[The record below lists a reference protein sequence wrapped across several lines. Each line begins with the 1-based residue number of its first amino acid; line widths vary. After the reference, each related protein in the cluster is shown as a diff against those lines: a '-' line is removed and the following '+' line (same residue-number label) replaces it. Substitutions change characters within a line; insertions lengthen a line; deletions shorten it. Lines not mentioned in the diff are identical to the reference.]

1 MKPALRVEP
10 AADEDMPRCMEI
22 FNQSFGFVPIHEL
35 SHGADTPANRL
46 VTAALHLRG
55 QREHQ
60 ARFPRAP
67 PVCVK
72 CVATVVPQQQQQ
84 QQQLLQHLDDDPAVT
99 ATTVNGSIQG
109 DVQDK
114 IVGYA
119 EWFIYD
125 RARTAADDSSEPF
138 MSRFSWMQET
148 DPEGRARCLA
158 FVRPGNEARR
168 RRMGGRPHG
177 QLKFMCVDGAHR
189 RQGVGSAVVR
199 WGMDRCAEL
208 GVPAYLEASVEGM
221 ELYRRMGFE
230 DMGPATDDR
239 GEPYAYPAMIW
250 WPPGVRRDDDG
261 AAGVEDVVMA
271 Q

>member
-1 MKPALRVEP
+1 MKPSQRVEP

-22 FNQSFGFVPIHEL
+22 FNQAFRFVPIHEI
-35 SHGADTPANRL
+35 SHGTDTPANRL
-46 VTAALHLRG
+46 ITAALHLRG
-55 QREHQ
+55 QREHRT
-60 ARFPRAP
+60 RFPLAP

-72 CVATVVPQQQQQ
+72 CVQP
-84 QQQLLQHLDDDPAVT
+84 DPSTGA
-99 ATTVNGSIQG
+99 
-109 DVQDK
+109 DK

-125 RARTAADDSSEPF
+125 RARSDAELAREDAEPF
-138 MSRFSWMQET
+138 MMGFSWMQET

-158 FVRPGNEARR
+158 FVRPGNDARR
-168 RRMGGRPHG
+168 RRMGGRPYG

-230 DMGPATDDR
+230 DMGPATDEN

-250 WPPGVRRDDDG
+250 WPPGVRRDLD
-261 AAGVEDVVMA
+261 AAVDTQKEVAANGT
-271 Q
+271 